1 MKHTKN
7 IIHKVREQTLA
18 QKTQV
23 VQCDAWSPKCNR
35 CTYYNKK
42 GLWEF
47 CVLCHIFSAVSCIQ
61 NRISL
66 AINVFGWKD
75 KKSKL
80 RVKTEQSW
88 QSKRQRNISSQRSR
102 ISVVISVHRELFQP
116 TKRWQY
122 RGCKPWCLLHD
133 VVRGASKRRIVPVK

>member
-7 IIHKVREQTLA
+7 VIHKAREQALP

-23 VQCDAWSPKCNR
+23 VQCHAWSPKCNR
-35 CTYYNKK
+35 CTYYKK
-42 GLWEF
+42 KWSWR
-47 CVLCHIFSAVSCIQ
+47 VLCFVPHFFCSILYPKQDFSCK
-61 NRISL
+61 
-66 AINVFGWKD
+66 NVFGWKD
-75 KKSKL
+75 KKSKS
-80 RVKTEQSW
+80 RVTTEQWW

-102 ISVVISVHRELFQP
+102 MSVVISVHPELFQP

-133 VVRGASKRRIVPVK
+133 VVRGSSKRRIVPVK